1 MVTSIVEPKRGAN
14 VGRIVVDV
22 VVENYEDRQR
32 AGRGEIAE
40 AQVRR
45 VTVPALVDSGATFF
59 CMPSSLVAQLGLSF
73 LQDKESRTVTGP
85 IRLGVYA
92 AARIEVQGRDCVTQ
106 VLALPEG
113 RQSLLGQIP
122 LEMMDWWID
131 LRAQRLVGNPEHGG
145 QWQAEVF

>member
-1 MVTSIVEPKRGAN
+1 MVASIVEPKRDADL
-14 VGRIVVDV
+14 GRIVVDV
-22 VVENYEDRQR
+22 VVENYEDRLR

-40 AQVRR
+40 GLVRR

-59 CMPSSLVAQLGLSF
+59 CMPSSFVAQLGLSF

-113 RQSLLGQIP
+113 CQALLGQIP

-131 LRAQRLVGNPEHGG
+131 LGTQRLVGNPEHGG